1 MKIALKEKVG
11 YGLGDLGCNVI
22 FQTVMAYL
30 MFYYTD
36 IALINAAT
44 VGVIFLM
51 TRIIDA
57 ISDPVMGFIIDKT
70 NTRYGR
76 FRPYLLFGSVF
87 LGLTAFACFTIPVDY
102 SENGKI
108 AYAAITYIVLSI
120 AYTVVNIPYS
130 ALTSAISADPD
141 ERTKITAI
149 RVMFAVLSGLV
160 VAQIGNLVDF
170 FGEGDKLLGYRYAIG
185 FAAFLS
191 TALLWI
197 TFATTKERCIADS
210 KSETS
215 YTLKDCVRLLSNN
228 RPLIIL
234 SIVFLMTM
242 TAGFISFSMNI
253 YFLEH
258 VMKRPDLIGTSIMV
272 GTITTF
278 LGTFFVPIV
287 TKMYGKKET
296 AIVILAAFGVAHLFF
311 AWNSYSVNSVEF
323 YFVIVAAKGLLNAF
337 AWSMGWAMLP
347 DTIEY
352 GEKQTGIRSEGLVY
366 SAFSFCQK
374 LGMALSGVITGFVLT
389 QYGYDPESGITTA
402 AMDGIILLFSYIP
415 FVLAVCGSLL
425 LNKFNLSTD
434 VPVHRQGLDVHKSTD
449 MW

>member
-1 MKIALKEKVG
+1 MKISLQEKVG

-36 IALINAAT
+36 IALINAAA
-44 VGVIFLM
+44 VGGIFLLA
-51 TRIIDA
+51 RIIDA
-57 ISDPVMGFIIDKT
+57 VSDPVMGFIIDKT

-87 LGLTAFACFTIPVDY
+87 LGLTAFSCFTIPVDY
-102 SENGKI
+102 SENAKI
-108 AYAAITYIVLSI
+108 AYAAITYIVLGI
-120 AYTVVNIPYS
+120 AYTIVNIPYS
-130 ALTSAISADPD
+130 ALTSAISADPN
-141 ERTKITAI
+141 ERTKITAV
-149 RVMFAVLSGLV
+149 RVMFAVISGLV

-197 TFATTKERCIADS
+197 TFVTTKERCTADS

-215 YTLKDCVRLLSNN
+215 YTLKESVRLLAKN

-234 SIVFLMTM
+234 SIVFLMIL

-258 VMKRPDLIGTSIMV
+258 VMIRPDLIGTSIIV
-272 GTITTF
+272 GTVTTF

-287 TKMYGKKET
+287 TKRYGKKET
-296 AIVILAAFGVAHLFF
+296 AIITLAAFGFAHLFF
-311 AWNSYSVNSVEF
+311 AWNAYSINSVEL
-323 YFVIVAAKGLLNAF
+323 YFVIIAVKGFLNAF

-374 LGMALSGVITGFVLT
+374 LGMALSGVITGFVLN
-389 QYGYDPESGITTA
+389 QYGYDPVSGITKEA
-402 AMDGIILLFSYIP
+402 VDGIIILFSYIP
-415 FVLAVCGSLL
+415 FVLALCSSLL
-425 LNKFNLSTD
+425 LQKFNLSTD
-434 VPVHRQGLDVHKSTD
+434 VTFYRKGFDAHNSTGIG
-449 MW
+449 